1 MVRGISLHPSVE
13 SSDLSA
19 VIPSLTLNIPL
30 AESYIRDGPIF
41 EARFLVPV
49 CSVSA
54 EYFTDIE
61 SKLHMARNYSNLNT
75 HI

>member
-1 MVRGISLHPSVE
+1 MVGRISLHPSVE

-19 VIPSLTLNIPL
+19 VILSLTLNITL
-30 AESYIRDGPIF
+30 TESDRGNGPIF

-49 CSVSA
+49 CSVST
-54 EYFTDIE
+54 EYLTDIE
-61 SKLHMARNYSNLNT
+61 SKLHLVQNYSNLNT

>member
-1 MVRGISLHPSVE
+1 MVGTISPQPSVE

-19 VIPSLTLNIPL
+19 VILSITLNIMPNQ
-30 AESYIRDGPIF
+30 SDRGDGPIF

-49 CSVSA
+49 CSVST

-61 SKLHMARNYSNLNT
+61 SKLHLVLNYSNLNT

>member
-1 MVRGISLHPSVE
+1 MFGRISLQPSPE

-19 VIPSLTLNIPL
+19 VILSLTHNIPL
-30 AESYIRDGPIF
+30 TESDRGDGPIF

-49 CSVSA
+49 CSLST

-61 SKLHMARNYSNLNT
+61 SKLHLVRNYSNLNT

>member
-1 MVRGISLHPSVE
+1 MVGRISPQPSPE

-19 VIPSLTLNIPL
+19 VILSLTLNITL
-30 AESYIRDGPIF
+30 AESDRGDGPIF

-49 CSVSA
+49 CSVST

-61 SKLHMARNYSNLNT
+61 SKLHLVRNYSNLNT